1 MNNADQFFPI
11 SRPSIGELESD
22 LVTRAV
28 KSGWISSL
36 GEFISKF
43 EDDFAD
49 FCGCRHAV
57 AVSNGTAAIHL
68 ALKAL
73 HIGQGDEV
81 IVPDLS
87 FIATAN
93 AVLASGAKPVFA
105 DIDRNTLCI
114 DPATIERRVTS
125 RTKAVIP
132 VHLYGHPADM
142 DAIRDLARPLG
153 LKVIEDAAEAHG
165 AAIGGRRVGSLGDC
179 GIFSFYANKI
189 LTTGEGGM
197 ITTNDPVIAAR
208 SRLLRDHA
216 MSKQRRYWHD
226 EPGYNYRMTNL
237 QAAIGC
243 AQMARSAELLRKRAE
258 IFAWYTER
266 LAGVKG
272 ISLNRRAPWAEPSYW
287 LICAEFDT
295 LDEAMRATLMSR
307 LADAGVD
314 TRPYFYPMSDM
325 PYFERADT
333 PVTHEIY
340 ARGIN
345 LPTYFDLTAND
356 VEVICREVRR
366 VWLELSGAK

>member
-114 DPATIERRVTS
+114 DPATIERTVTS
-125 RTKAVIP
+125 RTKAIIP